1 MNMIKRFKT
10 LDNFNKMLVVS
21 TCVIMILLIGNLVMS
36 IRHIS
41 QFNSIRN
48 SGNDRW
54 FEVENRILLYE
65 QKVDK
70 LENTLKQYNI
80 PTK

>member
-1 MNMIKRFKT
+1 MIKKFKE
-10 LDNFNKMLVVS
+10 LDIINKMLIII
-21 TCVIMILLIGNLVMS
+21 TIIIMLLLVGNMIMS

-54 FEVENRILLYE
+54 FQVEDRIKLYE
-65 QKVDK
+65 NKVDE
-70 LENTLKQYNI
+70 LERIIKNLK
-80 PTK
+80 

>member
-1 MNMIKRFKT
+1 MFKKFKELNSVDKVLIT
-10 LDNFNKMLVVS
+10 I
-21 TCVIMILLIGNLVMS
+21 TIIIMILLIGNLVMN

-54 FEVENRILLYE
+54 FQVEERILMYE
-65 QKVDK
+65 HKIDQ
-70 LENTLKQYNI
+70 LEEIIKNLK
-80 PTK
+80 

>member
-1 MNMIKRFKT
+1 MFKRFKE
-10 LDNFNKMLVVS
+10 LDNVDKALVII
-21 TCVIMILLIGNLVMS
+21 TVIIMVLLIGNLIIS

-54 FEVENRILLYE
+54 FQVEERIIMYE
-65 QKVDK
+65 HKIDQ
-70 LENTLKQYNI
+70 LEEQIKNLK
-80 PTK
+80 

>member
-1 MNMIKRFKT
+1 MFKRFKE
-10 LDNFNKMLVVS
+10 LDNVDKALVII
-21 TCVIMILLIGNLVMS
+21 TVIIMALLIGNLIIS

-54 FEVENRILLYE
+54 FQVEERIEAYE
-65 QKVDK
+65 HKVDQ
-70 LENTLKQYNI
+70 LEEQIKNLK
-80 PTK
+80 

>member
-1 MNMIKRFKT
+1 MLNKFKKLDSIDKT
-10 LDNFNKMLVVS
+10 LITITFI
-21 TCVIMILLIGNLVMS
+21 IMVLLIGNLIMS

-54 FEVENRILLYE
+54 FQVEERILMYE
-65 QKVDK
+65 HKIDQ
-70 LENTLKQYNI
+70 LEEIIKNLK
-80 PTK
+80 

>member
-1 MNMIKRFKT
+1 MFKRFKE
-10 LDNFNKMLVVS
+10 LDNVDKALVII
-21 TCVIMILLIGNLVMS
+21 TVIIMVLLIGNLIIS

-54 FEVENRILLYE
+54 FQVEERIVMYE
-65 QKVDK
+65 HKIDQ
-70 LENTLKQYNI
+70 LEEQIKNLK
-80 PTK
+80 

>member
-1 MNMIKRFKT
+1 MFKRLKELDSIDKT
-10 LDNFNKMLVVS
+10 LITITFI
-21 TCVIMILLIGNLVMS
+21 IMVLLIGNLIMS

-54 FEVENRILLYE
+54 FQVEERILIYE
-65 QKVDK
+65 RKVDQ
-70 LENTLKQYNI
+70 LEEIIKNLK
-80 PTK
+80 

>member
-1 MNMIKRFKT
+1 MIKKFKK
-10 LDNFNKMLVVS
+10 LDKVDKALIII
-21 TCVIMILLIGNLVMS
+21 TVIIMVLLIGNMIMN

-54 FEVENRILLYE
+54 FQVEERILMYE
-65 QKVDK
+65 HKVDQ
-70 LENTLKQYNI
+70 LEEQIKNLK
-80 PTK
+80 K

>member
-1 MNMIKRFKT
+1 MFKRFKE
-10 LDNFNKMLVVS
+10 LDNINKILIII
-21 TCVIMILLIGNLVMS
+21 TLVIMILLAGNMIVSMK
-36 IRHIS
+36 HIS

-54 FEVENRILLYE
+54 FQVEEKIIMYE

-70 LENTLKQYNI
+70 LEEIIKNLK
-80 PTK
+80 

>member
-1 MNMIKRFKT
+1 MFKKFKELNSVDKVLMT
-10 LDNFNKMLVVS
+10 I
-21 TCVIMILLIGNLVMS
+21 TIIIMILLIGNLIIS

-54 FEVENRILLYE
+54 FQVEERILMYE
-65 QKVDK
+65 HKVDQ
-70 LENTLKQYNI
+70 LEEIIKNLK
-80 PTK
+80 

>member
-1 MNMIKRFKT
+1 MTKKIKELNNIDKALIIIT
-10 LDNFNKMLVVS
+10 II
-21 TCVIMILLIGNLVMS
+21 IMVLLIGNLIMS

-54 FEVENRILLYE
+54 FQVEERIVMYE
-65 QKVDK
+65 HKVDQ
-70 LENTLKQYNI
+70 LEEQVKNLK
-80 PTK
+80 

>member
-1 MNMIKRFKT
+1 MLNKFKKLDSIDKT
-10 LDNFNKMLVVS
+10 LITITFI
-21 TCVIMILLIGNLVMS
+21 IMVLLIGNLIMN

-54 FEVENRILLYE
+54 FQVEERILMYE
-65 QKVDK
+65 HKIDQ
-70 LENTLKQYNI
+70 LEEIIKNLK
-80 PTK
+80 

>member
-1 MNMIKRFKT
+1 MFKRFKE
-10 LDNFNKMLVVS
+10 LDNVDKALVII
-21 TCVIMILLIGNLVMS
+21 TVIIMVLLIGNLIMS

-54 FEVENRILLYE
+54 FQVEERIITYE
-65 QKVDK
+65 HKVDQ
-70 LENTLKQYNI
+70 LEEQIKNLK
-80 PTK
+80 

>member
-1 MNMIKRFKT
+1 MLNKFKKLDSIDKT
-10 LDNFNKMLVVS
+10 LITITFI
-21 TCVIMILLIGNLVMS
+21 IMVLLIGNLIMS

-54 FEVENRILLYE
+54 FQVEERILIYE
-65 QKVDK
+65 RKVDQ
-70 LENTLKQYNI
+70 LEEIIKNLK
-80 PTK
+80 

>member
-1 MNMIKRFKT
+1 MFKRFKE
-10 LDNFNKMLVVS
+10 LDNVDKALVII
-21 TCVIMILLIGNLVMS
+21 TVIIMVLLIGNLIMS

-54 FEVENRILLYE
+54 FQVEERIIMYE
-65 QKVDK
+65 HKIDQ
-70 LENTLKQYNI
+70 LEEQIKNLK
-80 PTK
+80 

>member
-1 MNMIKRFKT
+1 MLNKFKKLDSIDKT
-10 LDNFNKMLVVS
+10 LITITFI
-21 TCVIMILLIGNLVMS
+21 IMVLLIGNLIMS

-54 FEVENRILLYE
+54 FQVEERIIIYE
-65 QKVDK
+65 RKVDQ
-70 LENTLKQYNI
+70 LEEIIKNLK
-80 PTK
+80 

>member
-1 MNMIKRFKT
+1 MKNMFKKFKELNNIDRMFIIIT
-10 LDNFNKMLVVS
+10 FIIRV
-21 TCVIMILLIGNLVMS
+21 LLIGNLIIS

-54 FEVENRILLYE
+54 FQVEERIVMYE
-65 QKVDK
+65 HKVDQ
-70 LENTLKQYNI
+70 LEEQIKNLK
-80 PTK
+80 

>member
-1 MNMIKRFKT
+1 MNIINQFKK
-10 LDNFNKMLVVS
+10 LDKPSKFIIIL
-21 TCVIMILLIGNLVMS
+21 TIIIMILLIGNLIIS

-54 FEVENRILLYE
+54 FQVEERILTYE
-65 QKVDK
+65 HKVDQ
-70 LENTLKQYNI
+70 LEEIIKNLK
-80 PTK
+80 

>member
-1 MNMIKRFKT
+1 MFKKFKE
-10 LDNFNKMLVVS
+10 LDNVDKALVII
-21 TCVIMILLIGNLVMS
+21 TVIIMVLLVGNLIIS

-54 FEVENRILLYE
+54 LQVEERIIEYE
-65 QKVDK
+65 NKIDQ
-70 LENTLKQYNI
+70 LEKEIENLK
-80 PTK
+80 